1 MEKGERIAKV
11 MAASGLCSRRE
22 AERWIEAGRVVVDGK
37 VITSPALN
45 VDPSTQKILVDN
57 APLKE
62 REKTRLWLYHKPLG
76 LITSHK
82 DPEGRGTV
90 FEHLPKNMP
99 RVVSVGR
106 LDLNSEGLLLLT
118 NNGDLAQKMMLPAT
132 GWIRRYRVRVYG
144 QISDDQIAQLKKG
157 VTIDDER
164 FASIEVTREKKTKGK
179 NQWLTFSLKE
189 GKNREIRRVCDFLG
203 LDVNRLIRTAY
214 GKFELGTLAEGAVSE
229 VSSGTVK
236 KIMEEI

>member
-1 MEKGERIAKV
+1 
-11 MAASGLCSRRE
+11 
-22 AERWIEAGRVVVDGK
+22 
-37 VITSPALN
+37 
-45 VDPSTQKILVDN
+45 
-57 APLKE
+57 
-62 REKTRLWLYHKPLG
+62 
-76 LITSHK
+76 
-82 DPEGRGTV
+82 
-90 FEHLPKNMP
+90 MP